1 LNNAFQYFAV
11 AGFINALVLSL
22 LLLLNKRNH
31 LAKFYMIG
39 LVLIVTFQAIL
50 NAFDNRDF
58 FLAWPHLSKISWL
71 IPSLFGPLIYLF
83 TIKLCTERPASSPKD
98 LLHFLP
104 FAFYLVLLLPW
115 YLQPA
120 SIKIAYLGNF
130 ELARQDDFGFLNQLS
145 ILIILIY
152 LLATLR
158 FLNRFRKRIEQT
170 YSEIS
175 QKRVEWM
182 STFAFAVLA
191 ILMFSAI
198 GFYGRK
204 WQIPFLHALYHF
216 NYVLLVLLVYWIG
229 YKALLQ
235 PVIFES
241 HNITTLPSNNQHL
254 DIQADPDKENEE
266 PVESE
271 IRKYTRSGLEDEQA
285 EKIYDELIH
294 FMKTKKPF
302 LNPELNIYQLSD
314 DLNLKKHHLS
324 QVINEKSGMNFFDF
338 INTFRVEE
346 IKRNLANPSLKN
358 LTLLGIGLESG
369 FNSKA
374 TFNSAFKKF
383 TGLTPSDYQKNL
395 KKGV

>member
-1 LNNAFQYFAV
+1 
-11 AGFINALVLSL
+11 
-22 LLLLNKRNH
+22 
-31 LAKFYMIG
+31 MIA

-58 FLAWPHLSKISWL
+58 FLAWPHLSKVSWL
-71 IPSLFGPLIYLF
+71 LPSLFGPLVYLF
-83 TIKLCTERPASSPKD
+83 TIKLCSERPAFNRRD

-104 FAFYLVLLLPW
+104 FAFYLVLLMPW

-120 SIKIAYLGNF
+120 SAKIAYLGNF
-130 ELARQDDFGFLNQLS
+130 EVARKDDFGFLNQLS

-152 LLATLR
+152 LIATLR
-158 FLNRFRKRIEQT
+158 FLRRFRSKIAET

-182 STFAFAVLA
+182 STFAYAVLA
-191 ILMFSAI
+191 ILIFSAA
-198 GFYGRK
+198 GFYGSK
-204 WQIPFLHALYHF
+204 WQIPFLHSLYHL
-216 NYVLLVLLVYWIG
+216 NYILIVLLVYWIG

-235 PVIFES
+235 PIIFDS
-241 HNITTLPSNNQHL
+241 HSTPLLQSNIPP
-254 DIQADPDKENEE
+254 PDMEEDHAKENGK
-266 PVESE
+266 PADSE
-271 IRKYTRSGLEDEQA
+271 IRKYTRSGLEDEEA
-285 EKIYDELIH
+285 ERIYEELIL
-294 FMKTKKPF
+294 FMKSKKPY
-302 LNPELNIYQLSD
+302 LNPELSIYQLSD

-346 IKRNLANPSLKN
+346 IKRNLADPSLKN

-383 TGLTPSDYQKNL
+383 TGLTPSDFQKTIN
-395 KKGV
+395 KVV

>member
-1 LNNAFQYFAV
+1 
-11 AGFINALVLSL
+11 
-22 LLLLNKRNH
+22 
-31 LAKFYMIG
+31 MIG
-39 LVLIVTFQAIL
+39 LVVIVTFQAIL

-58 FLAWPHLSKISWL
+58 FLAWPHLSKVSWL
-71 IPSLFGPLIYLF
+71 LPSLFGPLIYLF
-83 TIKLCTERPASSPKD
+83 TIKLCDERPVFSAKD
-98 LLHFLP
+98 LFHFLP
-104 FAFYLVLLLPW
+104 FALYLALLLPW

-120 SIKIAYLGNF
+120 EEKIAYLGNF

-145 ILIILIY
+145 ILLILAY

-158 FLNRFRKRIEQT
+158 YLKRFRSNIKET
-170 YSEIS
+170 FSEIS

-182 STFAFAVLA
+182 SIFAYAVLA
-191 ILMFSAI
+191 ILIFSAI

-204 WQIPFLHALYHF
+204 WQIPFLHTLYHL
-216 NYVLLVLLVYWIG
+216 NYVLLDLLVYWIG

-235 PVIFES
+235 PVIFDSVVTETQS
-241 HNITTLPSNNQHL
+241 SAHQSAISKTEA
-254 DIQADPDKENEE
+254 IQENELIAG
-266 PVESE
+266 SE
-271 IRKYTRSGLEDEQA
+271 NRKYTRSGLENA
-285 EKIYDELIH
+285 EAERIYEDLIH
-294 FMKTKKPF
+294 FMKTKKPY

-314 DLNLKKHHLS
+314 ILNLKKHHLS

-346 IKRNLANPSLKN
+346 IKRNLANPSMKN

-383 TGLTPSDYQKNL
+383 TGLTPSDFQKTL
-395 KKGV
+395 KKEV

>member
-1 LNNAFQYFAV
+1 MSNAFQYFAV

-22 LLLLNKRNH
+22 LLLLNKKNH
-31 LAKFYMIG
+31 HAKLYMIG

-83 TIKLCTERPASSPKD
+83 TRKLCTERPAFKAKD
-98 LLHFLP
+98 LLHFIP
-104 FAFYLVLLLPW
+104 FAVYLVLLLPW
-115 YLQPA
+115 YLQSA
-120 SIKIAYLGNF
+120 DKKIAYLADF
-130 ELARQDDFGFLNQLS
+130 ELARQDDFGFINQLS

-152 LLATLR
+152 LVATLM
-158 FLNRFRKRIEQT
+158 FLNRFRRKIEET

-182 STFAFAVLA
+182 STFVYAVLA
-191 ILMFSAI
+191 ILVFSAI

-204 WQIPFLHALYHF
+204 WQIPVLHTLYHL
-216 NYVLLVLLVYWIG
+216 NYVLVVLLVYWIG

-235 PVIFES
+235 PVIFDSDLSGKNTAGKQPVAEQ
-241 HNITTLPSNNQHL
+241 TRLQQDKVLPG
-254 DIQADPDKENEE
+254 DP
-266 PVESE
+266 E
-271 IRKYTRSGLEDEQA
+271 IRKYIRSGLEDEEA
-285 EKIYDELIH
+285 EKIYEELIH
-294 FMKTKKPF
+294 FMKTRKPY
-302 LNPELNIYQLSD
+302 LNSELNIYQLSD

-346 IKRNLANPSLKN
+346 IKRNLADPAMKN

-383 TGLTPSDYQKNL
+383 TGLTPSDFQKTL
-395 KKGV
+395 KKEV